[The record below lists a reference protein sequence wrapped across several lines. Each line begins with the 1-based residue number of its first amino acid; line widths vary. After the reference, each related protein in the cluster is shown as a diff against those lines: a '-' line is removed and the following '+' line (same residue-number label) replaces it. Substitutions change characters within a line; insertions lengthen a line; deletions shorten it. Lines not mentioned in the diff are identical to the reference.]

1 MKNMKNS
8 IDVFDINAQRK
19 VGAFPIERLDKMY
32 DEWRA
37 KGMGV
42 LLDRDGDICLDDE
55 EPEDDGL
62 YYSEQ
67 VKDLDKWKRATN
79 IEDK

>member
-1 MKNMKNS
+1 MKNS

>member
-1 MKNMKNS
+1 MTIMKNS

-19 VGAFPIERLDKMY
+19 VGAFPVERLNKMY

-37 KGMGV
+37 KGIGV

-67 VKDLDKWKRATN
+67 LQDLEKWKQAH
-79 IEDK
+79 K

>member
-8 IDVFDINAQRK
+8 IGVFDINAQRK
-19 VGAFPIERLDKMY
+19 VGAFPVERLDNMY

-37 KGMGV
+37 KGIGE
-42 LLDRDGDICLDDE
+42 LLDRDGDIFLDDE

-67 VKDLDKWKRATN
+67 VKDLEKWKKAHK
-79 IEDK
+79 II

>member
-1 MKNMKNS
+1 MKNS
-8 IDVFDINAQRK
+8 IGVFDINAQRK
-19 VGAFPIERLDKMY
+19 VGAFPVERLDKMY

-37 KGMGV
+37 KGIGV

-67 VKDLDKWKRATN
+67 VKDLEKWKKAHK
-79 IEDK
+79 II

>member
-1 MKNMKNS
+1 
-8 IDVFDINAQRK
+8 
-19 VGAFPIERLDKMY
+19 MY

-37 KGMGV
+37 KGIGV

-67 VKDLDKWKRATN
+67 LKDLEKWKLAH
-79 IEDK
+79 K